1 MLLIHPKYHK
11 CQELYLGYDLY
22 MYGASVRLAREAKY
36 ECCAR
41 RTPQDCAVMQ
51 VMVN

>member
-1 MLLIHPKYHK
+1 MLSIHAKYHK

-22 MYGASVRLAREAKY
+22 MYGTSIRLAREAKY

-41 RTPQDCAVMQ
+41 RILQDCIVMW